1 MANALERKGSI
12 MAKHRVSEGRMM
24 RAWFA
29 AVLVSMTA
37 VPTFAQ
43 DKLKL
48 AIGQIDAWSNQVPTL
63 GMHAGIFQKHGIAL
77 ENFGTQGAGE
87 TIQAVISGSAD
98 IGIGVGTPG
107 AMRAFAKGGP
117 VRVLAAAYTGVD
129 DIYWFVPLDSPIKG
143 VTDITEKH
151 SIAYSTNGSTS
162 DSVLRA
168 LIAHYNLK
176 AQRTATGGP
185 PATLTMTMSGQVD
198 VGWSVAPFGLKELSN
213 KTIRVVMRG
222 NDLPSMRNQTV
233 RVEIVNADVLKQRH
247 DVIVRFMQ
255 AYRETLDWMY
265 SDPEAIKAYAAHM
278 RMSESLVQLQRDEF
292 NPKEA
297 LNPDRLSDLDL
308 VMQDAI
314 AGKFLEKPLTPE
326 QLAEFIQI
334 PHR

>member
-1 MANALERKGSI
+1 
-12 MAKHRVSEGRMM
+12 
-24 RAWFA
+24 
-29 AVLVSMTA
+29 
-37 VPTFAQ
+37 
-43 DKLKL
+43 
-48 AIGQIDAWSNQVPTL
+48 
-63 GMHAGIFQKHGIAL
+63 
-77 ENFGTQGAGE
+77 
-87 TIQAVISGSAD
+87 
-98 IGIGVGTPG
+98 
-107 AMRAFAKGGP
+107 
-117 VRVLAAAYTGVD
+117 
-129 DIYWFVPLDSPIKG
+129 
-143 VTDITEKH
+143 
-151 SIAYSTNGSTS
+151 
-162 DSVLRA
+162 
-168 LIAHYNLK
+168 
-176 AQRTATGGP
+176 
-185 PATLTMTMSGQVD
+185 MTMSGQVD

-265 SDPEAIKAYAAHM
+265 SDPEAIKTYAAHM